1 MSDVNQKKWQIINS
15 SFVIIHYI
23 GLKIKLFALYSF
35 WNNAVNFFTTVQD
48 VKNLL
53 HYEILNVLNRYDV
66 PWEKIS
72 EALSFHVLSE
82 NKCHIN
88 IACSV
93 FFFFWFCII
102 TKQSKMFQGYCN
114 VFLLPFCVSHCF
126 FCKPL
131 FTLKEKT
138 EHKRHT
144 TVTYWM
150 YSN

>member
-72 EALSFHVLSE
+72 EALSFHVLFE

-93 FFFFWFCII
+93 FVFFLILH
-102 TKQSKMFQGYCN
+102 N
-114 VFLLPFCVSHCF
+114 
-126 FCKPL
+126 
-131 FTLKEKT
+131 
-138 EHKRHT
+138 
-144 TVTYWM
+144 
-150 YSN
+150 N